1 MTEAFARSAVISAP
15 PETVW
20 RVLTDFPHGDT
31 WLPGTADLRL
41 DGELRSGAT
50 LHFTARG
57 KPRSSTVT
65 EVSAGRLLTLTSTQ
79 GPVTAAYAYTLAPA
93 GAGTRIDLVVDV
105 AVTGPLRLLAPVIRA
120 AVARQDGG
128 QLERLTGAVA
138 ANGKSAY

>member
-1 MTEAFARSAVISAP
+1 
-15 PETVW
+15 
-20 RVLTDFPHGDT
+20 
-31 WLPGTADLRL
+31 
-41 DGELRSGAT
+41 
-50 LHFTARG
+50 
-57 KPRSSTVT
+57 
-65 EVSAGRLLTLTSTQ
+65 VSAGRLLTLTSTQ